1 MISISDFQNSF
12 TKSEPIGTNA
22 DNQEKFFGSID
33 FDKQNRAFFSFATV
47 TKDSRIAADC
57 FSGINRE
64 VVELYLKLT
73 KKQSMTFS
81 WLDEESGKLYL
92 DENPYFTDLLFKSDF
107 DFVLEGKNILTLA
120 KNEEKLKI
128 SLKIE
133 KSDLSKNVEENKN
146 LSEKVDFPE
155 IFEL

>member
-12 TKSEPIGTNA
+12 TKSEPVGTNA

-73 KKQSMTFS
+73 KKNAMSFS
-81 WLDEESGKLYL
+81 WLDEEFGKLYL

-107 DFVLEGKNILTLA
+107 EFVSGGKTF
-120 KNEEKLKI
+120 
-128 SLKIE
+128 
-133 KSDLSKNVEENKN
+133 LSFAEFQAFRNGR
-146 LSEKVDFPE
+146 P
-155 IFEL
+155 

>member
-12 TKSEPIGTNA
+12 TKSEPVGTNA

-73 KKQSMTFS
+73 KKNAMSFS
-81 WLDEESGKLYL
+81 WLDEESASFIMMKILILILCKL
-92 DENPYFTDLLFKSDF
+92 T
-107 DFVLEGKNILTLA
+107 A
-120 KNEEKLKI
+120 R
-128 SLKIE
+128 
-133 KSDLSKNVEENKN
+133 
-146 LSEKVDFPE
+146 
-155 IFEL
+155 

>member
-12 TKSEPIGTNA
+12 TKSEPVGTNA
-22 DNQEKFFGSID
+22 DNQEKCFGSID

-73 KKQSMTFS
+73 KKNAMSFS
-81 WLDEESGKLYL
+81 WLDEESASFILMKILIL
-92 DENPYFTDLLFKSDF
+92 QICFLSLILNLFQ
-107 DFVLEGKNILTLA
+107 A
-120 KNEEKLKI
+120 EKLPFQLQKMM
-128 SLKIE
+128 
-133 KSDLSKNVEENKN
+133 KN
-146 LSEKVDFPE
+146 
-155 IFEL
+155 